1 MFTFKKINIELISWL
16 FILIPISFIFGSFFI
31 NSITTTIVILYLIF
45 FFKDHLLRINNSC
58 LFFIK
63 FFFSFNLYL
72 FISAILGETPLDSIF
87 SSLSYLRYVFLILA
101 ISFILEK
108 NFNYFKYFFYIS
120 FITLIVLFYDLLI
133 QLIYNQNLVG
143 FINISSDRYTGFFGK
158 EQILGSFVVR
168 FLPLILFLVNLI
180 YFKKNNYFLQILII
194 FLAFFLTLV
203 SGERTAFL
211 MFFIYIF
218 FFIVI
223 NKNLKLMA
231 ILIFLFISLSS
242 LIILLKQPLK
252 SRFVD
257 ATLNQ
262 LTTKQDTDSNF
273 SFLSIRHE
281 NHIKTAIN
289 IFKKNIIFGS
299 GPNSFRHICF
309 KKEYSVAD
317 QILDNSKVRSKFN
330 GYLRLDIK
338 TDNSEFFEKN
348 PLNPTVATITGSIA
362 DANNNILEQFI
373 IPENS
378 KITVQN
384 NSFVFQEQV
393 IYIKHIP
400 YENGCNT
407 HPHNYIFQILAE
419 LGLFG
424 MGFFLFFLYNL
435 YLAIFKNIYYIYSKK
450 KKYSKNILILLLG
463 LLINFF
469 PFMPTGGFFNS
480 WLTTICLLP
489 VAFLFYLKNNNINK

>member
-1 MFTFKKINIELISWL
+1 
-16 FILIPISFIFGSFFI
+16 
-31 NSITTTIVILYLIF
+31 
-45 FFKDHLLRINNSC
+45 
-58 LFFIK
+58 
-63 FFFSFNLYL
+63 
-72 FISAILGETPLDSIF
+72 
-87 SSLSYLRYVFLILA
+87 
-101 ISFILEK
+101 
-108 NFNYFKYFFYIS
+108 
-120 FITLIVLFYDLLI
+120 
-133 QLIYNQNLVG
+133 
-143 FINISSDRYTGFFGK
+143 
-158 EQILGSFVVR
+158 
-168 FLPLILFLVNLI
+168 LFLVNLI
-180 YFKKNNYFLQILII
+180 YFKKDNYFLQILII
-194 FLAFFLTLV
+194 FLVFFLTVV
-203 SGERTAFL
+203 SGERTALL

-218 FFIVI
+218 FFIII

-231 ILIFLFISLSS
+231 TLIFLFVTLSS
-242 LIILLKQPLK
+242 LIVLLKQPIK

-257 ATLNQ
+257 TTLNQ
-262 LTTKQDTDSNF
+262 LTTKQDTASNF

-289 IFKKNIIFGS
+289 IFKKNIILGS
-299 GPNSFRHICF
+299 GPNSFRHICS
-309 KKEYSVAD
+309 KKQYSVED
-317 QILDNSKVRSKFN
+317 QILDNARIRSKFN

-348 PLNPTVATITGSIA
+348 PLNPTGVSIRGSIA
-362 DANNNILEQFI
+362 DGNNNTLEQFI
-373 IPENS
+373 IPNNS
-378 KITVQN
+378 RIIVQN

-419 LGLFG
+419 LGLLG
-424 MGFFLFFLYNL
+424 MGFFLFFLFNL
-435 YLAIFKNIYYIYSKK
+435 YLAIFKKIYYIYSKK
-450 KKYSKNILILLLG
+450 KTYSKNVLILLLG